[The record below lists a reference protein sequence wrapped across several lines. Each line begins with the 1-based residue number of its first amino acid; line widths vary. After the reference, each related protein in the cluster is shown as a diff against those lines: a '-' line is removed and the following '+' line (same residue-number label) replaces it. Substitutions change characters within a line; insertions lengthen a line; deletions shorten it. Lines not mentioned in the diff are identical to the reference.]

1 MKNSQGTAN
10 SPMTKEEFDKIR
22 KTGREMNISVF
33 TMDMPE
39 AIHAF
44 VTQRGCGKYWIFL
57 NSAEN
62 ETQRTASFIH
72 ECLHIYHGDHE
83 RDDLT
88 ADQIEAIRHA
98 ETVEVLQV
106 LRDRESKSNIV

>member
-1 MKNSQGTAN
+1 MCNKNTMSN
-10 SPMTKEEFDKIR
+10 EEFNRIKATCR
-22 KTGREMNISVF
+22 NISIKLY
-33 TMDMPE
+33 TMDLPE
-39 AIHAF
+39 GIHAF
-44 VTQRGCGKYWIFL
+44 VTQWGCGTYWIFL
-57 NSAEN
+57 NENEN
-62 ETQRTASFIH
+62 ETQQTASFIH

-98 ETVEVLQV
+98 EIVEVLQE